1 MVSFGAETFF
11 PIPFVKKTE
20 AYRISAFIEGGGA
33 FDNSFD
39 ADEMRY
45 SVGLGALW
53 ISPFGPLN
61 ISIGVPLNEETND
74 LAEKFQFG
82 MGSSF

>member
-53 ISPFGPLN
+53 ISPFGPLS